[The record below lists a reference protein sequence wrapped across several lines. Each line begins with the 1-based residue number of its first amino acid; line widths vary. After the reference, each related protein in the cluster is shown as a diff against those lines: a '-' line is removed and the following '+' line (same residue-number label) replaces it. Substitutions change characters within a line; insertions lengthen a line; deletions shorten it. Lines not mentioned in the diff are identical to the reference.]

1 MGIKRFFDK
10 TVVVMRLSATTG
22 VQKQFNTTATVDGA
36 VQELDQES
44 RTEYGLSEDRAW
56 IGYFDIEDDAKLKE
70 GDKITLSG
78 VDYKV
83 IEKTKKD
90 YGINQHIEIIMV
102 EYAE

>member
-10 TVVVMRLSATTG
+10 TVVVMRLKDVDS
-22 VQKQFNTTATVDGA
+22 VKSNFNTTATVDGA
-36 VQELDQES
+36 IQELDQEA
-44 RTEYGLSEDRAW
+44 RTEFGLSEDRAW
-56 IGYFDIEDDAKLKE
+56 IGYFDIEDDANLKE